1 MGLAFIKEAV
11 VNLPSVMR
19 GRTPGQLI
27 IQTTDFCNATCPQ
40 CGMRKQE
47 DFKRTRLDVDGMKR
61 MIDRASK
68 NGVKALSFTGG
79 EPFLFQDDLFAC
91 IKYGHRKGIPYI
103 RTGTNGFIFRNSG
116 KPGFVDKMRKFAKE
130 LKKSGLYTFWI
141 SLDTWDIMEHEKNRG
156 LDGVIDGIRTA
167 LLVFREEGVY
177 PSANLGI
184 NRTIVKGKMSVTS
197 HSSDTE
203 KKAFYDAYV
212 EGFRRFY
219 EFAIGLGF
227 TIANACYPM
236 SMQGDAV
243 YKAESVDD
251 IVSYNDTE
259 KHYLFKAMY
268 DTLPE
273 YRGRIRIFTPR
284 SSLIMLVRHYGGEK
298 DAGFACYG
306 GIDYFFVES
315 STGHAFPCGF
325 RAACDMG
332 AYEDLDS
339 RKIKHKPECR
349 LCDWECFR
357 DPSNQTGPL
366 AEFFRNPFR
375 VIRMFLGDR
384 EFMKEWWK
392 DLLYYFACGMF
403 NFTHEA
409 DYGKMLYFQKKNHA
423 GKKKVISGE
432 PSAAVSGH

>member
-1 MGLAFIKEAV
+1 MGLQLLKEAL
-11 VNLPSVMR
+11 VNAPAVMR

-47 DFKRTRLDVDGMKR
+47 KFKRTKLDVDSMKR

-68 NGVKALSFTGG
+68 NRVKALSFTGG
-79 EPFLFQDDLFAC
+79 EPFLFQDDLLEC
-91 IKYGHRKGIPYI
+91 IRHAKKKNIPYI
-103 RTGTNGFIFRNSG
+103 RTGTNGFMFQDSN
-116 KPGFVDKMRKFAKE
+116 KPGFVDKMRKFARE

-141 SLDTWDIMEHEKNRG
+141 SLDTWDIMAHEKNRG

-167 LLVFREEGVY
+167 LLVFREEGIF

-184 NRTIVKGKMSVTS
+184 NRTMVKGAVSINS
-197 HSSDTE
+197 ESSESERET
-203 KKAFYDAYV
+203 FYNTYA
-212 EGFRRFY
+212 ESFRRFY
-219 EFAIGLGF
+219 EFAAGLGF

-236 SMQGDAV
+236 SMQTDAV

-259 KHYLFKAMY
+259 KHFLFKAMY
-268 DTLPE
+268 DVIPE

-284 SSLIMLVRHYGGEK
+284 SSLMMLVRHYGGDK
-298 DAGFACYG
+298 GAGFACYG
-306 GIDYFFVES
+306 GIDYFFVDS
-315 STGHAFPCGF
+315 ASGHAFPCGF

-332 AYEDLDS
+332 PYEDLNVK
-339 RKIKHKPECR
+339 KIKQQPECR

-366 AEFFRNPFR
+366 AEFFRHPIK
-375 VIRMFLGDR
+375 VIKMFMSDR
-384 EFMKEWWK
+384 QFLVEWWK
-392 DLLYYFACGMF
+392 DIFYYFACDMF
-403 NFTHEA
+403 DFTAEA
-409 DYGKMLYFQKKNHA
+409 DYYRMAYFQKKPDKLGDIA
-423 GKKKVISGE
+423 LLTKSTV
-432 PSAAVSGH
+432 A